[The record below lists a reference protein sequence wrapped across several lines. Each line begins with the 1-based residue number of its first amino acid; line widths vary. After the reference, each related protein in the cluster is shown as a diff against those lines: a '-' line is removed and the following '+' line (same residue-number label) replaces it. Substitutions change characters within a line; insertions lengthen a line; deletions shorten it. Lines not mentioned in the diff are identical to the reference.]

1 MPRFILAF
9 RGGMPKSPEEGQ
21 KMMTDWNG
29 WMDGLGSSLV
39 DKGAGFGKSRFLT
52 GQNREEKAG
61 DPLSGY
67 SVVEASDIDA
77 ALDMARRTRSLR
89 SAARLRLP
97 SACRCRFPVA
107 SASQ

>member
-52 GQNREEKAG
+52 GQDREEKTG

-77 ALDMARRTRSLR
+77 ALDMARRNPIFALGGTIE
-89 SAARLRLP
+89 
-97 SACRCRFPVA
+97 VA
-107 SASQ
+107 ECLQM